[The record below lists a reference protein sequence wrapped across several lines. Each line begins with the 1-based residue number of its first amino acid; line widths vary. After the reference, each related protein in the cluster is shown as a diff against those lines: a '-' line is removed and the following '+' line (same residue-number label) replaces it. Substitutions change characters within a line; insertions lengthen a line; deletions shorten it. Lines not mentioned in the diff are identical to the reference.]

1 MNNTSNESIV
11 KTEKKKMSKGK
22 KVVLIVGLTIL
33 GLLLAIAITLITML
47 TIGKNQL
54 VNNNDTGLDITTP
67 SWVEES
73 DGYVVYNGHKYEFNK
88 NITSTLFMGVD
99 KRSFSNSDDFA
110 SDSGQADALFLF
122 SLDTTTGK
130 PSLIS
135 ISRDSMVDIN
145 TYDTKGDF
153 LGTKNN
159 QICLAYSYGDGK
171 EESCRNVAVAVSRM
185 FYGIPINS
193 YVAIDMDAIGVLND
207 AIGGVPVTIKQNDD
221 VTFLDP
227 SMSAGSTLTLTG
239 AQAEI
244 FVRQRNGES
253 VETNNNRIQRQKQYL
268 ASYMQKALA
277 MTKKDLSTPVNIFN
291 AAKDYT
297 FTDINV
303 PKVSYYAYSLLNTS
317 FTEGD
322 IISVP
327 GQVKMGDAYVEFYP
341 DKEKFYEMI
350 LDTYY
355 TKID

>member
-1 MNNTSNESIV
+1 
-11 KTEKKKMSKGK
+11 
-22 KVVLIVGLTIL
+22 
-33 GLLLAIAITLITML
+33 
-47 TIGKNQL
+47 
-54 VNNNDTGLDITTP
+54 
-67 SWVEES
+67 
-73 DGYVVYNGHKYEFNK
+73 
-88 NITSTLFMGVD
+88 MGV
-99 KRSFSNSDDFA
+99 RF
-110 SDSGQADALFLF
+110 
-122 SLDTTTGK
+122 DT
-130 PSLIS
+130 
-135 ISRDSMVDIN
+135 R
-145 TYDTKGDF
+145 
-153 LGTKNN
+153 KNHY
-159 QICLAYSYGDGK
+159 L
-171 EESCRNVAVAVSRM
+171 
-185 FYGIPINS
+185 
-193 YVAIDMDAIGVLND
+193 
-207 AIGGVPVTIKQNDD
+207 TIKQNDD